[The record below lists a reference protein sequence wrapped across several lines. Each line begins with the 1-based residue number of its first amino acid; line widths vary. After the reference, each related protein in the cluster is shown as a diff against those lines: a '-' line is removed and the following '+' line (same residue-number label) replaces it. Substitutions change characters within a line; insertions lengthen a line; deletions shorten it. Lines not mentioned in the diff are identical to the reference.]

1 MSQSAPLG
9 EEMTIDSLSLVE
21 DLRDRIREEHKKE
34 PHTVWQRADV
44 QHSILSVAPKSHPGA
59 LAPDPTR

>member
-1 MSQSAPLG
+1 
-9 EEMTIDSLSLVE
+9 MTIDSLSLVE